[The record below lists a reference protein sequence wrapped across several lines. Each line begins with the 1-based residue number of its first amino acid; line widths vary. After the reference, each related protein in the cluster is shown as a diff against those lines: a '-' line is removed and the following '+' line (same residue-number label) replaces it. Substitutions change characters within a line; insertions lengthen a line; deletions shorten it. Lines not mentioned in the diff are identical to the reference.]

1 VTAAVILAG
10 CGASQQ
16 FPAVPSGLD
25 RTTVPVRE
33 MTMTARR
40 YEFIPDT
47 VRVSAGTLL
56 KLRVTSTGGTHGFAL
71 GAFGIDERLEEGVTK
86 EIEVY
91 ASRKGVYTFRCSHL
105 CGIGHFGMDGVL
117 IVE

>member
-1 VTAAVILAG
+1 MTAVILSG

-25 RTTVPVRE
+25 RTAVPVRE
-33 MTMTARR
+33 VTMTARR
-40 YEFIPDT
+40 YEFVPDT

-56 KLRVTSTGGTHGFAL
+56 KLRVTSSGGTHGFAL

-91 ASRKGVYTFRCSHL
+91 ASGKGVYTFKCSHL
-105 CGIGHFGMDGVL
+105 CGIGHFGMNGVL